1 MAVRRAISHKDGLYF
16 ITITCARWIHL
27 IEITNGCDIVYN
39 WFDYLKSKGHHINGY
54 VIMPNHLHALI
65 AFRNTGKS
73 INTIIGN
80 GKRFM
85 AYELV
90 ERLKKLGATELLT
103 ELQSFVN
110 STDHKRNK
118 KHEVF
123 EPSFD
128 WKECYSKSFIEQK
141 LNYMHANPCQG
152 NWSLVESPELYAHSS
167 AKYYLTGIPGIYE
180 VMRYTELADIDLT
193 K

>member
-27 IEITNGCDIVYN
+27 IEITNGYDIVYN

-73 INTIIGN
+73 INTIIGH

-90 ERLKKLGATELLT
+90 ERRKQFCHRRVSAPALCATETKSVNCFHGGTKCNLT
-103 ELQSFVN
+103 
-110 STDHKRNK
+110 
-118 KHEVF
+118 
-123 EPSFD
+123 
-128 WKECYSKSFIEQK
+128 
-141 LNYMHANPCQG
+141 
-152 NWSLVESPELYAHSS
+152 
-167 AKYYLTGIPGIYE
+167 
-180 VMRYTELADIDLT
+180 
-193 K
+193 